1 VGASGRC
8 PAARVAAITA
18 ELRSRRSIR
27 VISLEDAII
36 DRMHSLD
43 STGDLDS
50 FNRALTLLGVAG
62 IDRDWLETR
71 ASDEGL
77 VNVLGRLEGAAAS
90 VADGHVFEAHEVHDL
105 FGSFGRGST
114 M

>member
-1 VGASGRC
+1 
-8 PAARVAAITA
+8 
-18 ELRSRRSIR
+18 
-27 VISLEDAII
+27 
-36 DRMHSLD
+36 MHSLD

-62 IDRDWLETR
+62 IDRDRLESR

-77 VNVLGRLEGAAAS
+77 VNVLGRLVEAAAR
-90 VADGHVFEAHEVHDL
+90 VGDGHVFEAHEVHDL
-105 FGSFGRGST
+105 FGSFGRGPT